1 MGVATFEALRHEPKS
16 PTLLNTKGRRTF
28 LACSLRN
35 TIANRAVNAENYGT
49 VGHPPSSRLF
59 RKEKQ

>member
-1 MGVATFEALRHEPKS
+1 MNRKAPPFRHQRAGHPHNVHRS
-16 PTLLNTKGRRTF
+16 GD
-28 LACSLRN
+28 
-35 TIANRAVNAENYGT
+35 TIANRAVNAQNYGT